1 MEQNILLISG
11 GPLLAAITKQQLQ
24 IEIYKFLSF
33 RASFWSIDFTIF

>member
-1 MEQNILLISG
+1 MEQNILLIS